1 MITVTK
7 LSDLDVSK
15 RLNTLSME
23 LISDMKPEA
32 LDAVIVSMPI
42 TIEDV
47 ESRRKAANRGI
58 EALHMQNK
66 IIDMLQEEKLDPQV
80 RNVLRSLLV
89 WNEDNV

>member
-7 LSDLDVSK
+7 LPDLDVSK

-23 LISDMKPEA
+23 IISDMKPEA
-32 LDAVIVSMPI
+32 LDAVIVSLPI

-47 ESRRKAANRGI
+47 ESRREAANRGI

-66 IIDMLQEEKLDPQV
+66 IIDMLQGEELDPEV

-89 WNEDNV
+89 GHEDNV